1 MRPYDKV
8 ILLVSVLVSWT
19 VAGMPSA
26 AAGAPGMDIPSMQPR
41 IATLKDKVE
50 SLESEYGVRFV
61 YSSDINL
68 ERPYIGV
75 RAEAA
80 ENAVESGSAEGLEAA
95 LDRVFRGT
103 GISWK
108 KHRRYIMLGLE
119 PPIEVRDSI
128 RTMAGTDGIPERTDT
143 IAESRITT
151 DRYIREINRTQTG
164 LTRIDGEKF
173 NRGFAFLSSPDLI
186 KTIQSLPGV
195 AGGTELM
202 SGLYVH
208 GGTGTDNLF
217 LLDGVPLY
225 QVSHLAG
232 LFSSFN
238 TDVVESVDFY
248 KSGFPARYGGR
259 LSSVVDVRT
268 REGDFEEYHGLFSIG
283 LIDGRF
289 QYEGPIVRG
298 KTSFNV
304 AMRRSWLDLIAVPV
318 MGIMNASRN
327 DGIKNSF
334 VYAFWDLNGKVTHR
348 FSDDDILSLNLYYGN
363 DAFMFKSTS
372 GNPGE
377 QIGMD
382 ENQTGDDSQK
392 IRFNWGNVTASL
404 DWNRRISEKL
414 DSRVTAYF
422 TRYASRTGIYD
433 IMWDQEGN
441 TAYDRFDER
450 TASNVSDIV
459 LKADF
464 RWTPSRMH
472 RVRFGAAYQYH
483 LFNPGRTSSE
493 SYVENGVEQSGTY
506 QETRVRY
513 DGHEPFLY
521 IEDEMTFTDWF
532 SMNAGLRYVL
542 SAVKGKLY
550 QSLEP
555 RAALSFRIIP
565 EAILKLSYTEMSQFS
580 HQISSIYIDLP
591 TSSWLPSTSK
601 IAPMRSRQFS
611 GGLYLSL
618 PYSITVNIEGFYKTM
633 DNLREYSGP
642 TAIFPP
648 LDRWEESFVKGKG
661 KAYGLE
667 TEVSWSNEKL
677 DMSAYYTLSWSKR
690 KFDDFYSDWYLDR
703 NDNRHKFTVN
713 AAFRVNSRID
723 LYAAWNY
730 HTGNRIT
737 LPSHRLDYEDVLSSG
752 DRFVYSS
759 PYNAK
764 LPDYHRL
771 DVGVNFR
778 KRTKRGNER
787 IWNLSIY
794 NLYCRPNAITGSANP
809 HYNDNGSDDY
819 QGFATGIIP
828 IIPTFGY
835 TLKF

>member
-128 RTMAGTDGIPERTDT
+128 RTMAGTDGIPERNDT

-283 LIDGRF
+283 LIDGRL

-304 AMRRSWLDLIAVPV
+304 AMRRSWLDILMIPGCKIASKYLKEEKMFDV
-318 MGIMNASRN
+318 RY
-327 DGIKNSF
+327 SF
-334 VYAFWDLNGKVTHR
+334 YDINGKITHR
-348 FSDDDILSLNLYYGN
+348 FSRDNWLSLNFYTGRDGFRLKYQTDSDEQEAGEPVLYN
-363 DAFMFKSTS
+363 TS
-372 GNPGE
+372 SAHF
-377 QIGMD
+377 I
-382 ENQTGDDSQK
+382 
-392 IRFNWGNVTASL
+392 WGNLTASL
-404 DWNRRISEKL
+404 DWDYRI
-414 DSRVTAYF
+414 DDRMHTNVTAWY
-422 TRYASRTGIYD
+422 TMSNGRTGIGSGNWSGPSFRTD
-433 IMWDQEGN
+433 IEENNFSVVRDFGIKTDCDWIPSDRHHVRYGAGYQFHTYSPFRKN
-441 TAYDRFDER
+441 TASVISEGE
-450 TASNVSDIV
+450 DIPV
-459 LKADF
+459 GNYEYA
-464 RWTPSRMH
+464 T
-472 RVRFGAAYQYH
+472 VYH
-483 LFNPGRTSSE
+483 
-493 SYVENGVEQSGTY
+493 
-506 QETRVRY
+506 
-513 DGHEPFLY
+513 GHEASVY
-521 IEDEMTFTDWF
+521 IEDEIAFGSRF
-532 SMNAGLRYVL
+532 SANAGLRYVL
-542 SAVKGKLY
+542 FAVPGKAY
-550 QSLEP
+550 NALEP
-555 RAALSFRIIP
+555 RVALKYSISP
-565 EAILKLSYTEMSQFS
+565 AVSVKVSYTEMNQFNHS
-580 HQISSIYIDLP
+580 VSTVYMDLP
-591 TSSWLPSTSK
+591 TGLLMPSTEK
-601 IAPMRSRQFS
+601 IKPLHSRQAAL
-611 GGLYLSL
+611 GVYSL
-618 PYSITVNIEGFYKTM
+618 LPRGFHLNMEGFFKTM
-633 DNLREYSGP
+633 DNILEYDGLNGLY
-642 TAIFPP
+642 PP
-648 LDRWEESFVKGKG
+648 LDEWEISFVPGKG
-661 KAYGLE
+661 RSFGAELE
-667 TEVSWSNEKL
+667 LGYDTGNL
-677 DMSAYYTLSWSKR
+677 DIDAYYTLSWTQR
-690 KFDDFYSDWYLDR
+690 KFDSFYPQWYSDR
-703 NDNRHKFTVN
+703 FDNRHKVTVT
-713 AAFRVNSRID
+713 ASYRLTDGID
-723 LYAAWNY
+723 MYASWNY
-730 HTGNRIT
+730 HSGNRVT
-737 LPSHRLDYEDVLSSG
+737 VPDQGLPKTGSAGNVYYDYL
-752 DRFVYSS
+752 YSK
-759 PYNAK
+759 PYNAR

-771 DVGVNFR
+771 DFGLNFH
-778 KRTKRGNER
+778 KTTKRGNES
-787 IWNLSIY
+787 IWNLSFY
-794 NLYCRPNAITGSANP
+794 NAYCRMNALFSQIQEG
-809 HYNDNGSDDY
+809 DNGRY
-819 QGFATGIIP
+819 YGEAIAVFP
-828 IIPTFGY
+828 IIPSFSY